1 MSHKRKKTSDALTI
15 LHDRYIKGDVDR
27 LAAIEAE
34 REKIKIAEQVYA
46 LRKQRDLTQKQLAEI
61 MGTTQSVIS
70 RLENT
75 DYESERI
82 DTLQK
87 LAAAFNPATVQGLM
101 CRSIL
106 SVSWD
111 GYLFDCDFNQAIG
124 LFMGRQ
130 KRHLSDLTPPLEP
143 GELIAL
149 GDHCYTCTAGPGFT

>member
-1 MSHKRKKTSDALTI
+1 MSDKRKKTSDALTI
-15 LHDRYIKGDVDR
+15 LHNRYIKGDADR

-87 LAAAFNPATVQGLM
+87 LAAALQCHLEVHFVPREKLTLTKQGDDQEVFQGPENG
-101 CRSIL
+101 CIWFEDYISAGDCNWDWRSN
-106 SVSWD
+106 
-111 GYLFDCDFNQAIG
+111 G
-124 LFMGRQ
+124 Q
-130 KRHLSDLTPPLEP
+130 KLKYR
-143 GELIAL
+143 
-149 GDHCYTCTAGPGFT
+149 

>member
-15 LHDRYIKGDVDR
+15 LHSRYIKGDAGR

-46 LRKQRDLTQKQLAEI
+46 LRKQRGLTQKQLAEI

-70 RLENT
+70 RLEDT

-87 LAAAFNPATVQGLM
+87 LAAALQCHLEVRFVPKETLTLTQQAEDQEVFQGSESGCICFEDYM
-101 CRSIL
+101 PTGDHE
-106 SVSWD
+106 WD
-111 GYLFDCDFNQAIG
+111 WG
-124 LFMGRQ
+124 Q
-130 KRHLSDLTPPLEP
+130 KRRH
-143 GELIAL
+143 G
-149 GDHCYTCTAGPGFT
+149 